1 MTAPNTET
9 TNLSRNLGDGNPDAM
24 LSQGQRITAMA
35 NANATLT
42 AAQMVNAIIT
52 MTHDANYTLTT
63 DTYANI
69 ANAVGSGFG
78 NANSTVR
85 TVPANTFFDMTIL
98 ANGATANT
106 LITLAAGTGVNL
118 LGNMVAGQVVAT
130 PATKSAS
137 YRCVFNANSTI
148 TIYRL

>member
-9 TNLSRNLGDGNPDAM
+9 TNLSRNLGDGNPDGM
-24 LSQGQRITAMA
+24 LNQGQKITALA

-42 AAQMVNAIIT
+42 AAQMINAIIT

-69 ANAVGSGFG
+69 ANAVGSSFA
-78 NANSTVR
+78 NANTTTRQV
-85 TVPANTFFDMTIL
+85 TANSYFDMSIL

-106 LITLAAGTGVNL
+106 LITLAAGTGVTVM
-118 LGNMVAGQVVAT
+118 GNAVCGQVVAT
-130 PATKSAS
+130 PAQKTAT
-137 YRCVFNANSTI
+137 YRCVFNANSTL
-148 TIYRL
+148 TIYRM

>member
-9 TNLSRNLGDGNPDAM
+9 TTLSKSIGDSSPDGMYFSGFKLVA
-24 LSQGQRITAMA
+24 LA

-42 AAQMVNAIIT
+42 ANQMVDSMIT

-69 ANAVGSGFG
+69 ANQVFGSS
-78 NANSTVR
+78 NKVLPNSY
-85 TVPANTFFDMTIL
+85 FYMTIL

-106 LITLAAGTGVNL
+106 VITLAAGTGVSL
-118 LGNMVAGQVVAT
+118 LGNMTCGQVVAT
-130 PATKSAS
+130 PAVKSAT
-137 YRCVFNANSTI
+137 YCCVFNANSTM
-148 TIYRL
+148 TIYRT

>member
-1 MTAPNTET
+1 MTAPNTQT
-9 TNLSRNLGDGNPDAM
+9 TYLTRSLGDSNPDGLIM
-24 LSQGQRITAMA
+24 NGFKLTAMA

-42 AAQMVNAIIT
+42 AAQMVNAVVT

-69 ANAVGSGFG
+69 ANAIG
-78 NANSTVR
+78 A
-85 TVPANTFFDMTIL
+85 VPANSFFDMTVL

-106 LITLAAGTGVNL
+106 VITLAAGTGVSIV
-118 LGNMVAGQVVAT
+118 GNATCGQVIAT
-130 PATKSAS
+130 PAIKSAS
-137 YRCVFNANSTI
+137 YRCVMNANNTM

>member
-9 TNLSRNLGDGNPDAM
+9 TNLTRNLGDGNPDG
-24 LSQGQRITAMA
+24 LISQGFRLTAMA

-42 AAQMVNAIIT
+42 AAQMINAIVT

-69 ANAVGSGFG
+69 ANAVGVSPL
-78 NANSTVR
+78 R
-85 TVPANTFFDMTIL
+85 TVPANSFFDMTIL

-106 LITLAAGTGVNL
+106 VITLAAGTGVSI
-118 LGNMVAGQVVAT
+118 LGNATCGQVVAT

-137 YRCVFNANSTI
+137 YRCVFNANSTM
-148 TIYRL
+148 TIYRLN

>member
-9 TNLSRNLGDGNPDAM
+9 TNLTRNLSDGNPDGYM
-24 LSQGQRITAMA
+24 LQGQRITALA

-42 AAQMVNAIIT
+42 AAQIINAIIT

-63 DTYANI
+63 DTYANF
-69 ANAVGSGFG
+69 ANALGVSPLR
-78 NANSTVR
+78 S
-85 TVPANTFFDMTIL
+85 VPANSSFDFTIL

-106 LITLAAGTGVNL
+106 LITLAAGTGVSI
-118 LGNMVAGQVVAT
+118 LGNAVAGQVVAT
-130 PATKSAS
+130 PASKSATF
-137 YRCVFNANSTI
+137 RAVFNANSTM